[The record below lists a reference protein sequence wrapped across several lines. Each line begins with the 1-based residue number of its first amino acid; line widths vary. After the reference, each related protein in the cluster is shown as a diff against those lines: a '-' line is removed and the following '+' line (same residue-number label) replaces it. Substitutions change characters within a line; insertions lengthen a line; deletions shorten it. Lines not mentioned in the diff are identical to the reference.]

1 MVVISALRYDALE
14 LSPPL
19 QKLLASKEFRRD
31 AISLELNA
39 GPPSLS
45 VPQWLALG
53 TGASD
58 QPSTWRQEAVVQDAR
73 APLPLA

>member
-53 TGASD
+53 TGAS
-58 QPSTWRQEAVVQDAR
+58 RGE
-73 APLPLA
+73 